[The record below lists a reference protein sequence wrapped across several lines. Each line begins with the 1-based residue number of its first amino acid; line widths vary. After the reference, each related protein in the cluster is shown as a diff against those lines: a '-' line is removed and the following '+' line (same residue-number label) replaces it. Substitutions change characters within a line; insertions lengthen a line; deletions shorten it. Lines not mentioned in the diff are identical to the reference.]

1 MNFFQRYKYLL
12 ATRLADVGLLEKALS
27 YLEKI
32 ANFIVKNPGI
42 AEGGLVNEVALLAD
56 RLKYYDPVG
65 DGEEETDFDS
75 SRPDNSW
82 LKDLRRVQNDY
93 TVSRDVLNCLKT
105 SYLLDLRWV

>member
-1 MNFFQRYKYLL
+1 M
-12 ATRLADVGLLEKALS
+12 GLLEKALS

-42 AEGGLVNEVALLAD
+42 AEGGLVSEVALLAD

-105 SYLLDLRWV
+105 SYLFDLRWVW